1 METIAIV
8 LVISASLCIIF
19 GYLRLITD
27 KKGNINLNNYRLTS
41 SIGLAVS
48 GLLAGTQD
56 LLSRN
61 KSKDAVSAFAIY
73 FGLILFWIGFSI

>member
-8 LVISASLCIIF
+8 LVISASLCITF
-19 GYLRLITD
+19 GYLRFITD

-61 KSKDAVSAFAIY
+61 KSKDAVSALVIY